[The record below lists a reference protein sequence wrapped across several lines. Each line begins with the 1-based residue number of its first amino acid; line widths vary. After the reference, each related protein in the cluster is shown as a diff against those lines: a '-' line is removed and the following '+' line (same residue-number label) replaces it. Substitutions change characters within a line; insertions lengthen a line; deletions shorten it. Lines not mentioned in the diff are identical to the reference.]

1 MKSRRHCP
9 YGEAQA
15 LRMPDRPWQEIIMDF
30 ITDLP
35 PVKKNSVEVD
45 AILVI
50 VDRYSKMNVYVPTT
64 KRCDSVE
71 LAIILCDYIVRYY
84 GMPKGILTDR
94 RSVFTSQ
101 Y

>member
-1 MKSRRHCP
+1 MKSQRHRP

-15 LRMPDRPWQEIIMDF
+15 LRMSDRLWQEITMDF

-35 PVKKNSVEVD
+35 LVKKNGVEVN

-64 KRCDSVE
+64 KRCDSME
-71 LAIILCDYIVRYY
+71 LAIILRDYVVRYY
-84 GMPKGILTDR
+84 GMPEGILTNR
-94 RSVFTSQ
+94 GSVFTS
-101 Y
+101 